1 MSDTKKIQGL
11 LAEFD
16 NPGTLIKAAGAMRE
30 AGYKRFDCHSPFPI
44 HGMDRAM
51 GLRRSP
57 LGYIVGFLCILGA
70 TVGFGLQSWVHTI
83 EYPLIIA
90 GKPFFS
96 WQAFIIITFALLVLF
111 GAFGAVLGMLSLSR
125 LPRLHHP
132 LFNSENFARFSRDA
146 FFISIEASDPLY
158 DEKKTRDTLI
168 SIGGKNLEQIP
179 EDAS

>member
-1 MSDTKKIQGL
+1 MAKSWAI
-11 LAEFD
+11 LAEFP
-16 NPGTLIKAAGAMRE
+16 NPAGLKAAAEVLRD
-30 AGYKRFDCHSPFPI
+30 AGYKNFDCHSPFPI

-51 GLRRSP
+51 GLKRSP
-57 LGYIVGFLCILGA
+57 LGYIVGLLCVLGA
-70 TVGFGLQSWVHTI
+70 AVGFGLQSWVHTI

-125 LPRLHHP
+125 LPQLHHP

-146 FFISIEASDPLY
+146 FFISIESSDPLY
-158 DEKKTRDTLI
+158 DEEKTRDALI
-168 SIGGKNLEQIP
+168 SLGGINLELIP
-179 EDAS
+179 EEAS

>member
-1 MSDTKKIQGL
+1 MAKSWAMLAEFKDPAGL
-11 LAEFD
+11 LAAA
-16 NPGTLIKAAGAMRE
+16 KALRD
-30 AGYKRFDCHSPFPI
+30 AGYKDFDCHSPFPI

-57 LGYIVGFLCILGA
+57 LGYIVGLLCVLGA
-70 TVGFGLQSWVHTI
+70 AVGFGLQSWVHTI

-132 LFNSENFARFSRDA
+132 LFDSENFARFSRDA
-146 FFISIEASDPLY
+146 FFISVEASDPLY

-168 SIGGKNLEQIP
+168 ALGGKNLEQIP